1 MMSMRVLVWMDQ
13 HTYTIANE
21 HGTALSHAIC
31 TSLPCRASACCLSLY
46 TCSILWAG
54 VSMVDLTYEL
64 VTARNKNPLTFPFAL
79 LHVTFTL
86 LSQLVGVTSRF
97 VIAMLALV
105 PVERHG
111 TLSGEC
117 GVWDECAESVMHA

>member
-1 MMSMRVLVWMDQ
+1 
-13 HTYTIANE
+13 
-21 HGTALSHAIC
+21 
-31 TSLPCRASACCLSLY
+31 
-46 TCSILWAG
+46 
-54 VSMVDLTYEL
+54 MVDLTYEL

-97 VIAMLALV
+97 VIATLALV

-111 TLSGEC
+111 TLSGTWRHTM
-117 GVWDECAESVMHA
+117 VPAHFDMLV

>member
-1 MMSMRVLVWMDQ
+1 
-13 HTYTIANE
+13 
-21 HGTALSHAIC
+21 
-31 TSLPCRASACCLSLY
+31 
-46 TCSILWAG
+46 
-54 VSMVDLTYEL
+54 MVDLTYEL

-97 VIAMLALV
+97 VIATLALV

-111 TLSGEC
+111 TLSGGWRHSFVFGDC
-117 GVWDECAESVMHA
+117 VCVWKHHSWHVAMTGCKLHLLWSLYY

>member
-1 MMSMRVLVWMDQ
+1 MACKRASSSKLLHADD
-13 HTYTIANE
+13 
-21 HGTALSHAIC
+21 GTSWCYPLAEL
-31 TSLPCRASACCLSLY
+31 LPCCVVLLSAFDVAS
-46 TCSILWAG
+46 CSILWAG

-97 VIAMLALV
+97 VIATLALV

-111 TLSGEC
+111 TLSGKWDC
-117 GVWDECAESVMHA
+117 GARVQ

>member
-1 MMSMRVLVWMDQ
+1 MIAQHWPRYAFISNSSDVLSPAP
-13 HTYTIANE
+13 YLFCI
-21 HGTALSHAIC
+21 
-31 TSLPCRASACCLSLY
+31 Y
-46 TCSILWAG
+46 SILWAG

-79 LHVTFTL
+79 LHVTFML

-97 VIAMLALV
+97 VIATLALV

-111 TLSGEC
+111 TLSGK
-117 GVWDECAESVMHA
+117 WRA